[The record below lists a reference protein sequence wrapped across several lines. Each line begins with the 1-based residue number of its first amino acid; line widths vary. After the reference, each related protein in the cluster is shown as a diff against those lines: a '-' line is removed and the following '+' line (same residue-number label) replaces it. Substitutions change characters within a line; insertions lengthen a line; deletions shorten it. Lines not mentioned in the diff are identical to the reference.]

1 MSRFIKHVG
10 QIMSTQEKCIVI
22 FREIPKEPE
31 NCLVVQTADLT
42 EEDHNDLIN
51 EVESITAQQL
61 NDLANHLH
69 TRFFRD
75 GSNMLQKLD
84 ADKKLIKI
92 PCSKIMMTPTPT
104 DNISLNE
111 LNEHLRTIADPLK
124 EQQTES
130 KQVDTIVAGDDI
142 KPSSV
147 SETDDGILD
156 DLTLAKGFLSQADTM
171 EAEAKNLREQAYD
184 LVPKRKLNAMLKKE
198 NASA

>member
-75 GSNMLQKLD
+75 GSNLGSLAFD
-84 ADKKLIKI
+84 EIELNKLINNGEMKI
-92 PCSKIMMTPTPT
+92 
-104 DNISLNE
+104 L
-111 LNEHLRTIADPLK
+111 
-124 EQQTES
+124 
-130 KQVDTIVAGDDI
+130 
-142 KPSSV
+142 
-147 SETDDGILD
+147 SEGT
-156 DLTLAKGFLSQADTM
+156 
-171 EAEAKNLREQAYD
+171 Y
-184 LVPKRKLNAMLKKE
+184 E
-198 NASA
+198 NS

>member
-42 EEDHNDLIN
+42 QEDHDDLIN
-51 EVESITAQQL
+51 EVESVTAQQS
-61 NDLANHLH
+61 NDLASHLY
-69 TRFFRD
+69 TRFFRS
-75 GSNMLQKLD
+75 GANMLQKLD
-84 ADKKLIKI
+84 ADKKLIKLAS
-92 PCSKIMMTPTPT
+92 SKIMMTPTPQ

-124 EQQTES
+124 DQQPES
-130 KQVDTIVAGDDI
+130 KQVDTVVAGDDI

-147 SETDDGILD
+147 SKTDDGILD

-184 LVPKRKLNAMLKKE
+184 LIPKRKLNAMLKKE